1 MRSRRSAAVLLP
13 WLTLAAALPAAGAP
27 PPEPLP
33 KVAARTTGLERRPGL
48 LVTYLDR
55 QRGRVW
61 LEVPKAAGPR
71 GEVGSYLYV
80 EGLLSGLG
88 SNPVGLDRGQLG
100 DTRVVTLRRVGDR
113 LLVEQQ
119 NLAFRALTDRPEEL
133 RAVRESFAPSVL
145 WAGEIAALDP
155 DGRTLVD
162 LTPFLVRDAHDV
174 VATLKA
180 TGQGSWSL
188 DAARSALDPE
198 ACLAFPENLE
208 FEALLTYQSA
218 EPGEE
223 VRRTAPSPSAIT
235 LVQHHSLLRLPDAGY
250 TPRRYD
256 PRAGSFDVR
265 FFDYAAPLAAPVETR
280 WIVRHRLEKTDP
292 AAATSPAKEPI
303 VFYVDSGAPE
313 PVRSA
318 LVEGASWW
326 AQAFAAAGFENAYR
340 VEVLPPDAH
349 PLDARYNVIQWV
361 HRSTRGW
368 SYGGGVVDPRT
379 GEMVKGHV
387 TLGSLRVRQ
396 DRLLFEGLV
405 GADATGTGG
414 ANDPLVHALARIRQ
428 LAAHE
433 VGHALGF
440 AHNFAASTY
449 GRASVMDYPAPL
461 VRVTTAGELDLSQA
475 YAAGVGAW
483 DKHAARYAY
492 SQFPPGA
499 DEAAALGAIVQEG
512 LAQGLLFFGDED
524 ARAPG
529 SAHPLAHL
537 WDNGLDAAAG
547 LEQALAVRAVAL
559 AKFGAHNVAAGRP
572 LAWLHEVLAP
582 VYFHH
587 RYQLEAAAKLV
598 GGLDYRHAARGDGQ
612 PAAQPVDAA
621 RQRKALAVLLSTLD
635 PAALDLPEPVLALL
649 LPRPPGEPP
658 NRELFAGRTDP
669 AFDALAAAATAADM
683 TVDLLLQPRRAAR
696 LVDLHRRQPAL
707 PGLEEVLAALVE
719 KTFGGPRPPDER
731 RREVRRAVQWAVAE
745 GLLELARSPEASAAV
760 VARTDDA
767 LRDLVARLGPLT
779 LRDGG
784 LGWVAGADGPH
795 AMYLIAH
802 IERYLK
808 RGQEETAAAGPQPQL
823 PPPGA
828 PIGGSS
834 HALAGCSWDE

>member
-13 WLTLAAALPAAGAP
+13 WLTLAAALPAAAAP
-27 PPEPLP
+27 PPDPLP
-33 KVAARTTGLERRPGL
+33 KIAARTAGLERRPGL

-55 QRGRVW
+55 QRGRVY
-61 LEVPKAAGPR
+61 LEVPKATGPR

-155 DGRTLVD
+155 DGRALVD

-174 VATLKA
+174 VATLKT

-223 VRRTAPSPSAIT
+223 VRRTAPSPGAIT
-235 LVQHHSLLRLPDAGY
+235 LIQHHSLLRLPGPGY

-256 PRAGSFDVR
+256 PRAGSSDIR
-265 FFDYAAPLAAPVETR
+265 FSDYAAPLAAPIQTR
-280 WIVRHRLEKTDP
+280 WIVRHRLEKVDT

-340 VEVLPPDAH
+340 VELLPAGAH

-405 GADATGTGG
+405 GADATGAGG

-461 VRVTTAGELDLSQA
+461 VRVTAAGELDLSQA
-475 YAAGVGAW
+475 YATGVGAW

-492 SQFPPGA
+492 SQFPPGT
-499 DEAAALGAIVQEG
+499 DEAAALAAIVQQG

-529 SAHPLAHL
+529 SSHPLAHL

-572 LAWLHEVLAP
+572 LAWLQEVLAP

-598 GGLDYRHAARGDGQ
+598 AGIDYRHATRGDGQ

-621 RQRKALAVLLSTLD
+621 RQRKALAAVLSTLD
-635 PAALDLPEPVLALL
+635 PTALDLPEPVLALL

-658 NRELFAGRTDP
+658 NRELFAGRTAP
-669 AFDALAAAATAADM
+669 AFDPLGAAATAADM
-683 TVDLLLQPRRAAR
+683 TVDLLLQPQRAAR

-719 KTFGGPRPPDER
+719 KAFGGPQPADER

-767 LRDLVARLGPLT
+767 LRDLVTRLRPLT

-784 LGWVAGADGPH
+784 SGWVAGADGPH
-795 AMYLIAH
+795 AMYLIAR

-808 RGQEETAAAGPQPQL
+808 RGQEETAAAGAQPPP

-828 PIGGSS
+828 PIGGSAP
-834 HALAGCSWDE
+834 ALAGCSWDE